1 MPISSPIPETDS
13 KPVSFSLSLL
23 DRLWPYLL
31 VAIACGA
38 LIPMLIRGAGEFI
51 GYDGFW
57 HVFIATQNRWKLFV
71 FEWKNDAHPPLYV
84 LLLRIVALFGHS
96 RLILRSISIAPAFGS
111 ICLVG
116 LIAKKLCRD
125 PLVALLAA
133 GAYAFSTTML
143 EINLE
148 VRSYPLCL
156 FFVLAAFYFFVDFF
170 VRDVDA
176 KGRRSLVLWGILS
189 SLAIGTEYYAIFFVV
204 ACLACVALF
213 GAMRRGLREATTGW
227 TGANWLQVLFAL
239 FLPFATI
246 TYFYRTHIRHQ
257 PPNYAH
263 VIEFYWTPG
272 TSALAF
278 VLRNLRA
285 DLNFVLPLEITSTA
299 ALLLLLVIS
308 VPLIGLL
315 FFLRRRPGAISV
327 AALPAC
333 MSLVLLTELI
343 ATSLLRRYPFGGF
356 DRQQSI
362 LFPFLFLTGF
372 VLLDQV
378 INFLP
383 AALPLRAAIVG
394 LFALLIGAHFTYAW
408 RRLAHIPTELFTNEY
423 AMYQS
428 KVVPAPAIFLDQFT
442 LIGYYMQTNEWKW
455 KFRRHLR
462 EPNRVDEYEL
472 TTSSGRH
479 IMLFRDIDTWN
490 FDLHQPFMYQM
501 LAHSLHDSNLTSA
514 NVFLVKQAKGHADA
528 AGIVAEESEIRQR
541 SAAAG
546 LRVDSLYDD
555 NEQADISFALQ

>member
-13 KPVSFSLSLL
+13 KPVSISLILL
-23 DRLWPYLL
+23 DRMWPYLL

-38 LIPMLIRGAGEFI
+38 LIPMVIRGAGEFI

-57 HVFIATQNRWKLFV
+57 HVFIATQNRWKLFL
-71 FEWKNDAHPPLYV
+71 FEYKNNAHPPLFM
-84 LLLRIVALFGHS
+84 LLLRVMALFGHS
-96 RLILRSISIAPAFGS
+96 RLILRFISMSAGLGS
-111 ICLVG
+111 ICLIG
-116 LIAKKLCRD
+116 LIAKRFCRD
-125 PLVALLAA
+125 GLVALLAVA
-133 GAYAFSTTML
+133 AYAFSITML

-156 FFVLAAFYFFVDFF
+156 FFVLAAFYFLVDFLA
-170 VRDVDA
+170 RDLDA
-176 KGRRSLVLWGILS
+176 RGRRSLVLWGSLS
-189 SLAIGTEYYAIFFVV
+189 SLAIGTEYYAIFFVM
-204 ACLACVALF
+204 ACVACVALF
-213 GAMRRGLREATTGW
+213 VPMRRELRQAASRW
-227 TGANWLQVLFAL
+227 SAANRVQVLFAL
-239 FLPFATI
+239 LLPLATM

-257 PPNYAH
+257 PLNYGH

-272 TSALAF
+272 TSKLAF

-299 ALLLLLVIS
+299 GLLLFLAICVL
-308 VPLIGLL
+308 LIGLVL
-315 FFLRRRPGAISV
+315 FLRRRRGGIAM

-333 MSLVLLTELI
+333 MTFVLLAELI
-343 ATSLLRRYPFGGF
+343 AASLLRRYPFGGF

-372 VLLDQV
+372 VLLDLA
-378 INFLP
+378 ISFLP
-383 AALPLRAAIVG
+383 ALSLRAAVAAIVV
-394 LFALLIGAHFTYAW
+394 FLIGAHFLYGW

-423 AMYQS
+423 ATYRV
-428 KVVPAPAIFLDQFT
+428 KVVSAPAIFLDQFT

-455 KFRRHLR
+455 KFRRHLH

-479 IMLFRDIDTWN
+479 IMLFRDLDTWN
-490 FDLHQPFMYQM
+490 FDLHQPFMYQV

-514 NVFLVKQAKGHADA
+514 NVFLVKQAKGHANA

-541 SAAAG
+541 AAATG